1 MSNFKIGCPE
11 ADGGPSAAI
20 HYNYVLDVN
29 EFLPIVETAR
39 KIPGVTIIKSD
50 KGYYKVTSP
59 SEIVLNRK
67 AMNMKPAVWYGLF
80 TGGMN
85 GEIAEFGREE
95 VRVIGTNRPL

>member
-1 MSNFKIGCPE
+1 MVVL
-11 ADGGPSAAI
+11 
-20 HYNYVLDVN
+20 YVLDVN
-29 EFLPIVETAR
+29 EFRPIVETAR
-39 KIPGVTIIKSD
+39 KMPGVTILKTD

-59 SEIVLNRK
+59 NEIVFNRK

>member
-1 MSNFKIGCPE
+1 MVVL
-11 ADGGPSAAI
+11 
-20 HYNYVLDVN
+20 YVLDVK

-39 KIPGVTIIKSD
+39 KNSDFTVSKSD
-50 KGYYKVTSP
+50 RGYYRISSP
-59 SEIVLNRK
+59 TEIILNRK

>member
-1 MSNFKIGCPE
+1 MVIL
-11 ADGGPSAAI
+11 
-20 HYNYVLDVN
+20 YVLDVQ
-29 EFLPIVETAR
+29 EFVPIVETAR
-39 KIPGVTIIKSD
+39 KMPGVTVTKSG

-85 GEIAEFGREE
+85 GEITEFGREE
-95 VRVIGTNRPL
+95 VRVIGTNQAL

>member
-1 MSNFKIGCPE
+1 MVVL
-11 ADGGPSAAI
+11 
-20 HYNYVLDVN
+20 YVLDVE

-39 KIPGVTIIKSD
+39 QKPECIVTKSN
-50 KGYYKVTSP
+50 KGYYRIVSP
-59 SEIVLNRK
+59 TEIVLNRK

-95 VRVIGTNRPL
+95 VRVVGTNRPL